1 MELVTSSYYVQD
13 AEREASPSVRGAVA
27 RSPGAREA
35 QIHSAAA
42 KTDKWLDEK
51 PAGLVTRWLE

>member
-27 RSPGAREA
+27 RSSGAREA
-35 QIHSAAA
+35 QLH
-42 KTDKWLDEK
+42 
-51 PAGLVTRWLE
+51 GG